1 MKNDRRRLLLAAGA
15 VLAQAALPGAAR
27 ALAADTTVDTQQPGA
42 LRIAVYADFPPYSAR
57 GKGVDVAL
65 GKALAEKLGIDAARV
80 AVSIDALGNTGSA
93 SIPITLHRNDARI
106 PAGGKVLLLSFGG
119 GYSVG
124 AALLE
129 RI

>member
-27 ALAADTTVDTQQPGA
+27 ALAADTTVETQQPGA

-65 GKALAEKLGIDAARV
+65 GKALAEMLGLRAEFV
-80 AVSIDALGNTGSA
+80 EF
-93 SIPITLHRNDARI
+93 P
-106 PAGGKVLLLSFGG
+106 PAKTWATTCATWC
-119 GYSVG
+119 G
-124 AALLE
+124 AATISA
-129 RI
+129 RARAT